1 MSSGPNPSASSFS
14 PIGRMP
20 QGVQLL
26 RRDGLPPLIEQQ
38 IEKAAKSGGKYM
50 AVVFVAGETATPG
63 DPESINMVRVN
74 GDKWSFDWLYR
85 ALRMLE
91 DDIRRIP
98 VPGTTE
104 VPLECDADGKA
115 TIADAVES
123 HVRPVQEAGETA

>member
-98 VPGTTE
+98 VPGAE
-104 VPLECDADGKA
+104 VVEAAAGKA
-115 TIADAVES
+115 TIAEAAETQVK
-123 HVRPVQEAGETA
+123 PVQEAVETA